1 MSYCPPHSPL
11 YADVPPYA
19 CRQSRLDSFL
29 HADPAPQVTL
39 YRTHSVRRISEHQC
53 NSRTPQ
59 APCFRRACSISRK
72 PQSEVCPT
80 RPTVLPVDACC
91 GSSPPRCQSPQRP
104 RGRVSVH
111 CSPVANPERTVRFGS
126 CTSINSCDTPAGR
139 ILFARR
145 SSPSP
150 CRRRAVRCS
159 SPPEKM
165 PVRGRDS
172 SICRVISR
180 SSSPCEEILTA
191 SLPSRASCTA
201 TSSGSCNLTR
211 IPTCCSCTTSNTSGC
226 SPLRRPTCRPK
237 PQRNLKYHYMFENN
251 CSNPEEDL
259 SLPLPPP
266 PEANCCVPRCRTP
279 TPPPP
284 CEVAVSSCFDTKP
297 DFGSPLSRP
306 LSCVECC
313 STTTSSSSTFG
324 SCRRMTTQ
332 HRVQSSCRQTHL
344 AERWTN
350 YLDYINRKENEL
362 VCQLNE
368 CDLDLSAFAGMMR
381 TEVADFVRDVVGRG
395 RVLISHDLPRLL
407 NELCC
412 CMPLDRTCSGSE
424 NFDQLWKRT
433 EDRIRD
439 LDRLLE
445 RVNRMRLNGWL
456 E

>member
-1 MSYCPPHSPL
+1 MSYCSPL
-11 YADVPPYA
+11 SSLCADVPPYA

-53 NSRTPQ
+53 SSQTPQ
-59 APCFRRACSISRK
+59 APCFRRARSIRRQ
-72 PQSEVCPT
+72 PAPEVCPS
-80 RPTVLPVDACC
+80 RPTGLPIDACC
-91 GSSPPRCQSPQRP
+91 GSSPPRCQSPQRA

-111 CSPVANPERTVRFGS
+111 CSPVVHPERTVRFGS
-126 CTSINSCDTPAGR
+126 CTSIASCDTPGGR
-139 ILFARR
+139 ILYARR

-150 CRRRAVRCS
+150 CRRGEVCC
-159 SPPEKM
+159 SPPPP

-201 TSSGSCNLTR
+201 TSSNTCNATR
-211 IPTCCSCTTSNTSGC
+211 TPICRTCTSTSGC
-226 SPLRRPTCRPK
+226 SPLRKPTCRPK

-251 CSNPEEDL
+251 CPNREEDL
-259 SLPLPPP
+259 CLPPP
-266 PEANCCVPRCRTP
+266 PPPEMNCCVSRCRTP

-284 CEVAVSSCFDTKP
+284 CEVAVSSCFDSKP
-297 DFGSPLSRP
+297 GFCSQPPRPQSR
-306 LSCVECC
+306 LECC
-313 STTTSSSSTFG
+313 STTTSSSSFG
-324 SCRRMTTQ
+324 SRRCMERMTTR
-332 HRVQSSCRQTHL
+332 HRLQSICRQSHI
-344 AERWTN
+344 AERWAN
-350 YLDYINRKENEL
+350 CLDYINRKEDEL

-368 CDLDLSAFAGMMR
+368 CDLDLSAFAGIMR
-381 TEVADFVRDVVGRG
+381 TEVTDFLRDVIGRG
-395 RVLISHDLPRLL
+395 RALVAYDLPRFLD
-407 NELCC
+407 ELCC
-412 CMPLDRTCSGSE
+412 CMPLDMTCSESE

-433 EDRIRD
+433 EERIRD

-445 RVNRMRLNGWL
+445 RVNRMRFNGWL